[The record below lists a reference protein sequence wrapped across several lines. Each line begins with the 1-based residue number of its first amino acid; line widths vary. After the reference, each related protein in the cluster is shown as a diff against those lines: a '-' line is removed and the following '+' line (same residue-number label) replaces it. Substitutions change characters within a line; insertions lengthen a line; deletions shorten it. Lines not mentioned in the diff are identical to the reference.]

1 MTTTAEI
8 DLSAIRANIATI
20 AGHAGTPVC
29 AVVKADG
36 YGHGAAS
43 VARAAMEAG
52 ATWLAVA
59 TGPEAVEVSRVV
71 PQGTPILILAERPAS
86 ELAAVGDQLPT
97 AVRLTVGSAAGA
109 ATAAGLG
116 RDVAIHLKVD
126 TGMHRMGSD
135 PSEAVSLARMVF
147 DTPTLH
153 LEGVSTH
160 MAVADD
166 PDNPFTDT
174 QLDRFDQ
181 VLDDLAAASLR
192 PSLTHAANSAAAI
205 VHPRARHDLLRVGI
219 AMYGV
224 APSPALDGVVPL
236 RPALSL
242 RTTITAL
249 RTVATGETVSY
260 GRHWTAEVPSRIA
273 TLPIGYADGLRRS
286 AGDSGVDVLIGGR
299 RCPIVGRV
307 TMDQCMVLVD
317 DTVATG
323 DEAMLIGT
331 QGDERIDVNEIAGR
345 IGTIGYEVLTS
356 IGRRVERV
364 HR

>member
-1 MTTTAEI
+1 MTIVAEV
-8 DLSAIRANIATI
+8 DLAAIRSNISTI

-36 YGHGAAS
+36 YGHGAEF

-59 TGPEAVEVSRVV
+59 TGPEAVVLGRVV
-71 PQGTPILILAERPAS
+71 PEGTPILVLAERSAT
-86 ELAAVGDQLPT
+86 ELAAVGDKLPT
-97 AVRLTVGSAAGA
+97 GIRLTVGSAAGVA
-109 ATAAGLG
+109 AAARLG
-116 RDVAIHLKVD
+116 RDLAVHLKVD

-147 DTPTLH
+147 DAPALD

-166 PDNPFTDT
+166 PDDPFTDT

-181 VLDDLAAASLR
+181 VLDNLSAASLR
-192 PSLTHAANSAAAI
+192 PPLSHAANSAAAI
-205 VHPRARHDLLRVGI
+205 VHPRARHNLLRVGI

-224 APSPALDGVVPL
+224 PPSPALDGVVPL
-236 RPALSL
+236 RPALTL

-249 RTVATGETVSY
+249 RTVPAGETVSY
-260 GRHWTAEVPSRIA
+260 GRHWTAVVPSRIA

-286 AGDSGVDVLIGGR
+286 AGDNGVDVLIAGR
-299 RCPIVGRV
+299 RCPIVGRLYS
-307 TMDQCMVLVD
+307 Q
-317 DTVATG
+317 AYG
-323 DEAMLIGT
+323 PGP
-331 QGDERIDVNEIAGR
+331 
-345 IGTIGYEVLTS
+345 
-356 IGRRVERV
+356 
-364 HR
+364 

>member
-1 MTTTAEI
+1 MTTTARI
-8 DLSAIRANIATI
+8 DLSAIRANIAMI
-20 AGHAGTPVC
+20 AGHADTPVC

-43 VARAAMEAG
+43 VARVAMEAG

-59 TGPEAVEVSRVV
+59 TGPEAADLAQMV
-71 PQGTPILILAERPAS
+71 PEGIPILILAERPAS
-86 ELAAVGDQLPT
+86 ELAAVVDRLPT
-97 AVRLTVGSAAGA
+97 ALRLTVGSAAGVA
-109 ATAAGLG
+109 AAARLG

-135 PSEAVSLARMVF
+135 PSEAVALARMVF
-147 DTPTLH
+147 DTPTLD

-160 MAVADD
+160 MAVADS

-174 QLDRFDQ
+174 QLDRFDH

-192 PSLTHAANSAAAI
+192 PPLTHAANSAAAI
-205 VHPRARHDLLRVGI
+205 VHPRAHHDLLRVGI

-224 APSPALDGVVPL
+224 APSPALEGVVPL
-236 RPALSL
+236 RPALTL
-242 RTTITAL
+242 HTTITAL
-249 RTVATGETVSY
+249 RTVAVGETVSY
-260 GRHWTAEVPSRIA
+260 GRHWTAEVPSLIA

-286 AGDSGVDVLIGGR
+286 AGDAGVEVLIGGR
-299 RCPIVGRV
+299 RCAIVGRV

-323 DEAMLIGT
+323 DEAVLIGA
-331 QGDERIDVNEIAGR
+331 QGDERIEVNEIAGR
-345 IGTIGYEVLTS
+345 LGTIGYEILTS

-364 HR
+364 HW